1 MPDVSESGLSS
12 RSSCEDPA
20 FPMLVAQVQSLV
32 RKLRSHILWDAAYI
46 YVCVCVCV
54 CVYIYI
60 HIYTYIYIHI
70 YTYIYMV
77 CITCNMLF
85 QSSFMCI

>member
-1 MPDVSESGLSS
+1 MGQVEEALPDESESGLSW

-46 YVCVCVCV
+46 YVCVCV
-54 CVYIYI
+54 YIYI
-60 HIYTYIYIHI
+60 YIYI
-70 YTYIYMV
+70 YIYMV